1 MKVIKADNSHIAALG
16 RILHQVNDIHA
27 DARPDIFIHG
37 QRKYTDSELKDLLAD
52 PARPVFVAE
61 EGGEVLGYA
70 FCVIENTERH
80 NLRAEKTLFIDDIC
94 VDETRRG
101 NGIGKALY
109 DYVNQYAR
117 EIGCRRITL
126 NVWSFDTGATE
137 FYKKMGMH
145 PLKTVMEQIL

>member
-1 MKVIKADNSHIAALG
+1 MKVIKADNSHIPALG

-80 NLRAEKTLFIDDIC
+80 NLRAEKTLFIDDSPKNIEGARSAGLQTYLF
-94 VDETRRG
+94 DGNAKKLEAFIFSTTSPGPRR
-101 NGIGKALY
+101 
-109 DYVNQYAR
+109 
-117 EIGCRRITL
+117 
-126 NVWSFDTGATE
+126 TG
-137 FYKKMGMH
+137 
-145 PLKTVMEQIL
+145 L